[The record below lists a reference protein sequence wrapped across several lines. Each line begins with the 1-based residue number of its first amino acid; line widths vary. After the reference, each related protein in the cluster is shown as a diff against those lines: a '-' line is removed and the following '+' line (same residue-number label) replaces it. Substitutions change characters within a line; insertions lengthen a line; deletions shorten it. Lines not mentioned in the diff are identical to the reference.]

1 MKFQDYDM
9 SEVQKA
15 IDAVN
20 DQGCTYA
27 SLQITCTGKTVNFKM
42 YTPETGHQD
51 FKDVESLT
59 DYLKQI
65 ASDGEGAMSVML
77 AKRKIEQAR
86 ESIELANEDI
96 ANAEA
101 VLARQSTDYDEV
113 SQ

>member
-1 MKFQDYDM
+1 MKLTDFDLM
-9 SEVQKA
+9 EVQKA

-20 DQGCTYA
+20 AQGCTYA
-27 SLQITCTGKTVNFKM
+27 SLQIICTGKTVNFKM

-51 FKDVESLT
+51 FQDDAALA
-59 DYLKQI
+59 DYLCQI
-65 ASDGEGAMSVML
+65 AGNGEGAMSIML

-101 VLARQSTDYDEV
+101 VLARQTKDEDGV
-113 SQ
+113 PV